1 MTRTIARLRLR
12 ATRQLIVVAW
22 VALPYCLVGSRA
34 AAQATPPTHA
44 LRWGPVP
51 DVTITAG
58 GADVWIATE
67 TFKPYLATSRCR
79 WCNVDSL
86 DARVRDALVW
96 RDTDAADTLSD
107 VTGFYLLP
115 VAAVGLD
122 ALAAAHDGVRGNV
135 GEDTVLIAE
144 AGVVAANVT
153 QLTKMLVG
161 RERPF
166 VHTLAPDRKPL
177 TDQPSDN
184 NLSFFSG
191 HTAEAFALATAWG
204 TVGTMRGYRW
214 APMAWGVGGAV
225 AATTGYLRIA
235 ADKHWLTD
243 VVVGAV
249 VGAGIGFAVP
259 FFFHSAVDDPT
270 PRTSAATAQRAPVLP
285 AVTILW

>member
-1 MTRTIARLRLR
+1 MRRLIAL
-12 ATRQLIVVAW
+12 AAA
-22 VALPYCLVGSRA
+22 ALPLCLAGAPA
-34 AAQATPPTHA
+34 AAQEGPQSNA
-44 LRWGPVP
+44 LRWSPVL
-51 DVTITAG
+51 DLTMAAG
-58 GADVWIATE
+58 GADVWLATE
-67 TFKPYLATSRCR
+67 TLKPYLAPSRCR
-79 WCNVDSL
+79 WCDVGPL
-86 DARVRDALVW
+86 DASVRDALVW
-96 RDTDAADTLSD
+96 RDTASADTLSN
-107 VTGFYLLP
+107 VTGFFLMPL
-115 VAAVGLD
+115 AAVGLD

-166 VHTLAPDRKPL
+166 VHALSPDRRRL

-184 NLSFFSG
+184 NFSFFSG

-214 APMAWGVGGAV
+214 APLAWSVGGVV
-225 AATTGYLRIA
+225 AATTAYLRIA

-249 VGAGIGFAVP
+249 VGAGVGFAVP
-259 FFFHSAVDDPT
+259 FIFHSGVDGPA
-270 PRTSAATAQRAPVLP
+270 PRTTAAAARRTPVLP
-285 AVTILW
+285 AMTILW